1 MGINK
6 KMQYYLETEKSVYQI
21 WSVDI
26 SSELKW
32 CNLIQ
37 WILLKHHQFYSI
49 LFENHPE
56 YDIIVLHSDY
66 NYQIKL
72 KLKADRT
79 ISYYRFPISY
89 NITKI

>member
-1 MGINK
+1 MNI
-6 KMQYYLETEKSVYQI
+6 I
-21 WSVDI
+21 D
-26 SSELKW
+26 
-32 CNLIQ
+32 
-37 WILLKHHQFYSI
+37 QFYSI